1 MRQRVKINTWAD
13 ADKKAFPAW
22 YAEFAKKHG
31 FAEEPQG
38 QKYDFWTHFKSG
50 AAPLVVFP
58 KFQTDGWC
66 FVRES
71 LDVVAE
77 EPVAAPKPVDTGKGT
92 EARATESGKATA
104 PKKRVRK

>member
-1 MRQRVKINTWAD
+1 MRQRVKINTWTD
-13 ADKKAFPAW
+13 ADKQAFPAW
-22 YAEFAKKHG
+22 YKKFAEQHG
-31 FAEEPQG
+31 FAKEPEG

-50 AAPLVVFP
+50 ADPLVVFP

-77 EPVAAPKPVDTGKGT
+77 EPVVDTKSVDTAKVGNT
-92 EARATESGKATA
+92 TAESGKATA
-104 PKKRVRK
+104 PKKKAKK